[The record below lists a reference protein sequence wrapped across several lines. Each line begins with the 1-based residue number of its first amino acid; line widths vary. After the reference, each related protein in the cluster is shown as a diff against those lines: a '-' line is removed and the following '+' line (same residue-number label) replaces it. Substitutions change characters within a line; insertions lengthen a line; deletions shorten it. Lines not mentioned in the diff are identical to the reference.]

1 VLGVALKAPLLS
13 PPAGALVVLRH
24 RVQPRSAGLPGGLLA
39 GAVVT
44 RGDRCEPGDI
54 SCVPFEQVGV
64 FWSNGIVALAL
75 GVFLLMLTFLLRTF
89 YRPRN
94 S

>member
-1 VLGVALKAPLLS
+1 M
-13 PPAGALVVLRH
+13 
-24 RVQPRSAGLPGGLLA
+24 
-39 GAVVT
+39 
-44 RGDRCEPGDI
+44 
-54 SCVPFEQVGV
+54 PFEQVGV